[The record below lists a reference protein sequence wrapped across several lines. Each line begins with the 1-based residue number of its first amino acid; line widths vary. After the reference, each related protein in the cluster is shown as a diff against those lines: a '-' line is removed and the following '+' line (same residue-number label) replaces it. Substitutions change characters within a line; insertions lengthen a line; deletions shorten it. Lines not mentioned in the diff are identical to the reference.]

1 MSARMNLVLS
11 DDLNQA
17 IEKVAE
23 DIESN
28 KSDIIRKAL
37 QLFIAAQEGKKR
49 GLKLGLVE
57 PKTRVM
63 ETEFVGL

>member
-11 DDLNQA
+11 DDLNKA
-17 IEKVAE
+17 IEKVA
-23 DIESN
+23 DDSESN

-37 QLFIAAQEGKKR
+37 QLFIAALEGKKR
-49 GLKLGLVE
+49 GLKLGLVQ
-57 PKTRVM
+57 PSTRLM

>member
-1 MSARMNLVLS
+1 MSVRMNLVLS
-11 DDLNQA
+11 DDLNSA
-17 IEKVAE
+17 IERVVS
-23 DIESN
+23 DSESN
-28 KSDIIRKAL
+28 KSEVIRKAL

-57 PKTRVM
+57 PSTRQM

>member
-11 DDLNQA
+11 DDLNEA
-17 IEKVAE
+17 IEKAAASS
-23 DIESN
+23 ESN
-28 KSDIIRKAL
+28 KSEIIRKAL

-49 GLKLGLVE
+49 GLKIGLVE
-57 PKTRVM
+57 PNSSKM

>member
-17 IEKVAE
+17 IEKVAD

-57 PKTRVM
+57 PTTRIM